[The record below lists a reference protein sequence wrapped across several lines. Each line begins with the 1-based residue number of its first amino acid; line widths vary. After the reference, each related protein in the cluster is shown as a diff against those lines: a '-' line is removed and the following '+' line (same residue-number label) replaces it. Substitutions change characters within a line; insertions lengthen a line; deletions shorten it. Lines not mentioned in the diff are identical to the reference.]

1 MTTRSITCPLVS
13 TRVVLHAGHS
23 VNAQNARITME
34 SKYPAVGAGQQHMA
48 TPRTARN
55 AATCVWATRTK

>member
-23 VNAQNARITME
+23 VNAQNARVTME
-34 SKYPAVGAGQQHMA
+34 SKYPAVGAGQQHMMA
-48 TPRTARN
+48 THLRA
-55 AATCVWATRTK
+55 